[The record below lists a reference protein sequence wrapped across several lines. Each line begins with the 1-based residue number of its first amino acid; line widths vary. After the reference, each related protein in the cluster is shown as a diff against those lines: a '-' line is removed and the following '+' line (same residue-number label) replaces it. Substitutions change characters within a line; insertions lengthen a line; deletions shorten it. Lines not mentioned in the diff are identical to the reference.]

1 MTAYSNV
8 LLVEDDPNDVFL
20 VRRAFEK
27 SKLSSVIH
35 VAKDGEEAI
44 AFLSGAGQYRDRKR
58 FPLPVLVLL
67 DLKLPRKSGFDVLDW
82 LRREPVLKRLP
93 VVILTSSRE
102 VKDIDKVVSDLKSK
116 GAEFTITRPP
126 DLWHAWTEIMSRIVK
141 FKIGRREAFASSSQQ
156 QHWMEPAV

>member
-102 VKDIDKVVSDLKSK
+102 VKDIDKAYDVGANSYLVKAADPLGMADLT
-116 GAEFTITRPP
+116 GIIDRY
-126 DLWHAWTEIMSRIVK
+126 
-141 FKIGRREAFASSSQQ
+141 
-156 QHWMEPAV
+156 WMVLNQKPSLIPSPEHLHE